1 MRRIIAMLAVM
12 ALMLVATVAPTLA
25 QPQSGLVN
33 VQIGDVIVQVPVAV
47 AANICGVDAN
57 VIATQFVGT
66 EEVVCVADADAMAE
80 VPPPFRP

>member
-1 MRRIIAMLAVM
+1 VLAVM
-12 ALMLVATVAPTLA
+12 TLMLVATVAPTLA

-33 VQIGDVIVQVPVAV
+33 VQIGDVIVQVPVGV

-80 VPPPFRP
+80 VPPGFRP